1 MAVGIEQIAG
11 PVNAGD
17 IIMRDE
23 EAPRGAAALLNKM
36 INKGTQGMYK
46 LPEKDKEMPG
56 FMKDAM
62 KESEQAAVD
71 PSDFRTILRILEAGG
86 NPEEYMEQ
94 AKLDA
99 SDFRTILKLLEQGFS
114 MDDIESMTQA
124 SMLQDKAKTLN
135 EAAPEGEML
144 AYINPEEAGVLKLL
158 GGSGKMTPAGIPS
171 FQPPDVSGYQATSP
185 SAATK
190 EQQQS
195 YKDMYTQAFGSGT
208 GTSGVGDITG
218 NTQEQQNIVN
228 FYQEREKDKDDNTG
242 GMSNQLA
249 EVFGQTEAA
258 KSGQLNFDTST
269 QTGKKLEEISAQNFF
284 KDVLTSDNPQQTFLE
299 SDRYKDINKL
309 MSDFEPLTGNIGLD
323 DFNILGL
330 FKGLTSGGLGK
341 DEKDRLEREDGT
353 MTREG
358 FMKKLEE
365 IEGGRDTFFNLIK
378 RFDPKNFYKVVGMPQ
393 TSGAIED
400 LAKNQMMSGKEL
412 NKLAD
417 KFGKDSKQYKD
428 AIRFNRQID
437 EARMLANKKKDGQ
450 QSQQGGG
457 GGAQAPAD
465 TPADDMPEPDPRA
478 GQFNVGGTMPYTD
491 ERTGNVEMQVPLGR
505 RFQLDEEGKFRGS
518 KPFTMDDVMKY
529 ATEGGFQQLE
539 PFQEYLARRKKFLGE
554 EDPRYFDEEGN
565 VIYGGPQ

>member
-46 LPEKDKEMPG
+46 LPEQDKEMPS
-56 FMKDAM
+56 FMKDAVR
-62 KESEQAAVD
+62 ESEQAAVD

-86 NPEEYMEQ
+86 NPEDYMEQ
-94 AKLDA
+94 TKLDA

-114 MDDIESMTQA
+114 MEDIENMTQA

-158 GGSGKMTPAGIPS
+158 GGSGKMTEAGIPS
-171 FQPPDVSGYQATSP
+171 FAIQGNFTMGGTDYSSP
-185 SAATK
+185 SQEDMNKEKDPIEQRKQAA
-190 EQQQS
+190 QS
-195 YKDMYTQAFGSGT
+195 MASVGL
-208 GTSGVGDITG
+208 TSVGDIISSDKD
-218 NTQEQQNIVN
+218 QQQKVID
-228 FYQEREKDKDDNTG
+228 FYQDQEDKGQG

-249 EVFGQTEAA
+249 EAFGQTQAA
-258 KSGQLNFDTST
+258 KAGQLNFNTDT

-284 KDVLTSDNPQQTFLE
+284 KDVLTSDNPQQTFLD

-309 MSDFEPLTGNIGLD
+309 MGDFEPLTGNIGLD

-330 FKGLTSGGLGK
+330 IKGLTSGGIGK
-341 DEKDRLEREDGT
+341 KEEDRLFRDEDKT
-353 MTREG
+353 EMTREG
-358 FMKKLEE
+358 FMKKLGEM
-365 IEGGRDTFFNLIK
+365 EGGRDAFFNLVK

-393 TSGAIED
+393 TSGSI
-400 LAKNQMMSGKEL
+400 KEL
-412 NKLAD
+412 AD
-417 KFGKDSKQYKD
+417 NQFVDEKKFKKGSKERKD
-428 AIRFNRQID
+428 AERYNRQIA
-437 EARMLANKKKDGQ
+437 EARMLRDKDKDNQ
-450 QSQQGGG
+450 QSQQGG

-465 TPADDMPEPDPRA
+465 TPADDMPDPDERA

-491 ERTGNVEMQVPLGR
+491 ERTGNVEQFVPLGR
-505 RFQLDEEGKFRGS
+505 RFQLKEDGQFRG
-518 KPFTMDDVMKY
+518 KTPFTMDDVMKY
-529 ATEGGFQQLE
+529 ATKGGFQQLE
-539 PFQEYLARRKKFLGE
+539 PFQEYLKRRKDFLGE
-554 EDPRYFDEEGN
+554 EDPEYFDEEGN